1 MTPREFIDAIKPAA
15 LACQAAS
22 GIPAS
27 FTIAQAALESAWGK
41 SQLAREGFNLFGIK
55 ADAGWGGDVLELPTK
70 EFEGGQ
76 WITVNARWRRYADW
90 QGSIDDHAEFFRRN
104 RRYAACFR
112 ETTGDGWAR
121 AVAAA
126 GYATD
131 PNYAGK
137 LIATMNAHHLQALD
151 LAETIPVAP
160 AGSAEPTAPA
170 PPPKEATMLPF
181 VAAGITALIQAAPA
195 LIRVFGDSPRAE
207 KNAQAAEVVA
217 DLAKQVTGESTVE
230 GAVHA
235 IQADPAQAA
244 AFREQVHLSMNE
256 LVGLAERIVVME
268 RIDIQAARQYN
279 AEEPLFLDFGW
290 LRLKFIHFLSVGFVA
305 FSGAFVWRFFEQ
317 LTPELKGAV
326 ITLMVIAGYVGVKD
340 YWMSSS
346 AGSALKN
353 EMLKNRGSAPPQP

>member
-1 MTPREFIDAIKPAA
+1 
-15 LACQAAS
+15 
-22 GIPAS
+22 
-27 FTIAQAALESAWGK
+27 
-41 SQLAREGFNLFGIK
+41 
-55 ADAGWGGDVLELPTK
+55 
-70 EFEGGQ
+70 
-76 WITVNARWRRYADW
+76 
-90 QGSIDDHAEFFRRN
+90 
-104 RRYAACFR
+104 
-112 ETTGDGWAR
+112 
-121 AVAAA
+121 
-126 GYATD
+126 
-131 PNYAGK
+131 
-137 LIATMNAHHLQALD
+137 
-151 LAETIPVAP
+151 
-160 AGSAEPTAPA
+160 
-170 PPPKEATMLPF
+170 MLPF